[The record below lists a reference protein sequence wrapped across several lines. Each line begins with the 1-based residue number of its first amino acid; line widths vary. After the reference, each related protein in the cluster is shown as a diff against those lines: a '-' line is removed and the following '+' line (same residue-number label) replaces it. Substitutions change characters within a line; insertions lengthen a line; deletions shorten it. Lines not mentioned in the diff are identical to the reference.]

1 MRLRWLPDT
10 RRTTYA
16 RVVQHTC
23 DDCVPVSYELCT
35 AGGLMFI
42 RRTDRTRGAKPEVRE
57 TERLITSRAQVMW
70 RDLLLGI
77 AR

>member
-1 MRLRWLPDT
+1 MATGHAADNVRAGRP
-10 RRTTYA
+10 A
-16 RVVQHTC
+16 HVC
-23 DDCVPVSYELCT
+23 DCVPVSYELCT